1 MPFIR
6 PVNSTSAP
14 ATIKAVK
21 GIISENG
28 IPYKIISDN
37 HPFNSYEFKEFAKR
51 YGFEVVSS
59 SPEYPRG
66 HGLIERHVQTVK
78 KCMYK
83 CDHSG
88 QDIELALLS
97 LRSTPLDSHLPSPA
111 ELLNGRKYRTTLPS
125 INRNCSYNNED
136 IRGQLKTR
144 QQISKKYYDEHSHD
158 KSELT
163 ENQPVRIRNQE
174 TKRWEPAYVIK
185 KAETPR
191 SFIIQRCAGGVP
203 LRRNRQH
210 IRNTREQWCAGEVI
224 DKDQS
229 YDVDFYTDSQLKSD
243 REMVDSETSLRT
255 SVCPRN
261 SQETVGSERSL
272 RSAASSAD
280 TREMVGSE
288 PSLRSAMSDDVGHNT
303 STSDNSSHVT
313 APSGHRYPKRKRN
326 SPDYYQ
332 AGT

>member
-1 MPFIR
+1 MCGSRIIIPEAARKRTLDTIHEGHQGEVKCTLKAKTAVYWPGMYKEITEMVQKCKSCQEFANAQPKCPMISVDVPPHAWHTLGADHFQYKGKWHLIISDYFSKMPFIR

-66 HGLIERHVQTVK
+66 HGLIERHMQTVK

-111 ELLNGRKYRTTLPS
+111 ELLNGRK
-125 INRNCSYNNED
+125 
-136 IRGQLKTR
+136 
-144 QQISKKYYDEHSHD
+144 
-158 KSELT
+158 
-163 ENQPVRIRNQE
+163 
-174 TKRWEPAYVIK
+174 
-185 KAETPR
+185 
-191 SFIIQRCAGGVP
+191 
-203 LRRNRQH
+203 
-210 IRNTREQWCAGEVI
+210 
-224 DKDQS
+224 
-229 YDVDFYTDSQLKSD
+229 
-243 REMVDSETSLRT
+243 
-255 SVCPRN
+255 
-261 SQETVGSERSL
+261 
-272 RSAASSAD
+272 
-280 TREMVGSE
+280 
-288 PSLRSAMSDDVGHNT
+288 
-303 STSDNSSHVT
+303 
-313 APSGHRYPKRKRN
+313 
-326 SPDYYQ
+326 
-332 AGT
+332 